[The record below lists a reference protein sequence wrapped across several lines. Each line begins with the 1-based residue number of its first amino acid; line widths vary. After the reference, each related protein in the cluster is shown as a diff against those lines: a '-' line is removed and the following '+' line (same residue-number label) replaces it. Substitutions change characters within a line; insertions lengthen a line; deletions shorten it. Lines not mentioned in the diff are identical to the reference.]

1 MIFVNVFALI
11 IALVLSYAGSPVVL
25 KVLIKGNALSPN
37 YKGEK
42 IPVCMG
48 LMFIIVQVITSLVLI
63 ISFKD
68 DIEILYYLIA
78 VLFIGLIG
86 LLDDL
91 IGEKNI
97 KGLKGHI
104 VSFVKGDFTTGG
116 IKAGIGF
123 LISLFVSILISDG
136 ILDTAVNTFVIALFT
151 NYSNIFDLRPGRSIK
166 AFIFASIAL
175 LITSNT
181 NNYEYIIYS
190 FYGILLVYFPLD
202 LKAKAMMGDVGSN
215 VLGVTLGIYCA
226 LSESLTVKAI
236 YLIILLII
244 HIIAERY
251 SFSKIIDNNRI
262 LKFIDNLGR

>member
-1 MIFVNVFALI
+1 MVFVNIFAFI
-11 IALVLSYAGSPVVL
+11 IALILSFAGSPVIL
-25 KVLIKGNALSPN
+25 KVLIKGNTFSPN

-42 IPVCMG
+42 IPICMG
-48 LMFIIVQVITSLVLI
+48 LIFVFAQVITLSI
-63 ISFKD
+63 IYILLKD
-68 DIEILYYLIA
+68 DIEILYYLIS
-78 VLFIGLIG
+78 VVFMGLVG

-123 LISLFVSILISDG
+123 LISLFISILISDN
-136 ILDTAVNTFVIALFT
+136 ILNTMVNTFVIALFT

-166 AFIFASIAL
+166 AFIIASIAL
-175 LITSNT
+175 LITCRAD
-181 NNYEYIIYS
+181 NYQYIIYS
-190 FYGILLVYFPLD
+190 FYGILLVYFPKD

-215 VLGVTLGIYCA
+215 VLGITLGIYCA
-226 LSESLTVKAI
+226 LSGSLTVRVI
-236 YLIILLII
+236 YLLILLII

-251 SFSKIIDNNRI
+251 SFTKIIDNNRL